1 MTSPPRATVRLA
13 ATSPGAVHVAHS
25 PPGAFIPPSRAALF
39 PGAGPQARH
48 PPPGRACNPTH
59 RNPKGTTMAD
69 KATCYVTTCT
79 DDGPAYGVRAD
90 TDESVYIPRSI
101 ADDLDL
107 AELDTIEAVMVVS
120 ADGDKNRWRVLRARI
135 VEAAQ

>member
-1 MTSPPRATVRLA
+1 
-13 ATSPGAVHVAHS
+13 
-25 PPGAFIPPSRAALF
+25 
-39 PGAGPQARH
+39 
-48 PPPGRACNPTH
+48 
-59 RNPKGTTMAD
+59 MAD
-69 KATCYVTTCT
+69 KTRCYVTTCQ

-107 AELDTIEAVMVVS
+107 AELDTIEAVMVAS

>member
-1 MTSPPRATVRLA
+1 MTSPPRATVRHA

-25 PPGAFIPPSRAALF
+25 PPGSFIRHPRAARI
-39 PGAGPQARH
+39 GAGPQARL
-48 PPPGRACNPTH
+48 PPPRTGLHPTH

-90 TDESVYIPRSI
+90 TDDSVYIPRSI

-107 AELDTIEAVMVVS
+107 AELDTIEAVMVAS

>member
-1 MTSPPRATVRLA
+1 
-13 ATSPGAVHVAHS
+13 
-25 PPGAFIPPSRAALF
+25 
-39 PGAGPQARH
+39 
-48 PPPGRACNPTH
+48 
-59 RNPKGTTMAD
+59 MAD
-69 KATCYVTTCT
+69 KTTCYVTTCQ

-107 AELDTIEAVMVVS
+107 AELDTIEAVVVAS
-120 ADGDKNRWRVLRARI
+120 DKGPNSWRVLRARI

>member
-1 MTSPPRATVRLA
+1 
-13 ATSPGAVHVAHS
+13 
-25 PPGAFIPPSRAALF
+25 
-39 PGAGPQARH
+39 
-48 PPPGRACNPTH
+48 
-59 RNPKGTTMAD
+59 MAD
-69 KATCYVTTCT
+69 KTACYVTTCT

-107 AELDTIEAVMVVS
+107 AELDTIEAVMVAS